1 MHGRKVQKEYITEKG
16 NCMDG
21 HKIKISVIIPAHNSE
36 KWIGRCLESVLA
48 QSYRNLEIVV
58 VDDGSVDKTLAI
70 VKSIAR
76 TDGRVRCFRQGSR
89 GVSSARNQGLRQAT
103 GNIITFVDSDDYI
116 EKNMYE
122 TMLAVM
128 REQGADIV
136 ECACRHVD
144 EEGKLLRDSTR
155 KSVVLSGKRSC
166 VKNCLQRKNIGDY
179 MWNKIYKRKLFRGI
193 QFPSLKYSEDFYV
206 NARVY
211 ARADKVVI
219 LPDLLYNY
227 TIHEGQATNTTSMEL
242 SNFDGVRA
250 GRMAAEYFRK
260 DKELRTYAGIYAC
273 EYAIRTAQDY
283 IARYPDGWEEV
294 RRRIGADILYCCLV
308 MAPLKDG
315 SVDIAVEKK
324 RYMDFIVKGMVR
336 NGVLV
341 QAIPELRQ
349 KEWEL
354 CRKSRLLQLTFL
366 WVDNLQ
372 KEKRIGDWL
381 IEKGYGLVAVYGAGG
396 VGRRVLAELS
406 GTGVK
411 VVYVIDQKPVEAG
424 IPVYAPD
431 DALPAVDCVIVTVV
445 MEYKEIYRCLR
456 ARLECPIFSIEE
468 IVCAC
473 GE

>member
-1 MHGRKVQKEYITEKG
+1 MTEYK
-16 NCMDG
+16 M
-21 HKIKISVIIPAHNSE
+21 KISVIVPAYNSE
-36 KWIGRCLESVLA
+36 KWIRRCLESVLA
-48 QSYRNLEIVV
+48 QSYRNLEILV
-58 VDDGSVDKTLAI
+58 VDDGSKDRTFGI

-76 TDGRVRCFRQGSR
+76 KDERVKCFLQGNR
-89 GVSSARNQGLRQAT
+89 GVSSARNQGLKQAT

-116 EKNMYE
+116 EKDMYK

-128 REQGADIV
+128 IEEDADIV

-144 EEGKLLRDSTR
+144 EEGRILRESTR
-155 KSVVLSGKRSC
+155 KSVELSGKRSC
-166 VKNCLQRKNIGDY
+166 AKNCLQRKNIGDY

-193 QFPSLKYSEDFYV
+193 QFPSLRYSEDFYV

-211 ARADKVVI
+211 ARAEKVII

-227 TIHEGQATNTTSMEL
+227 TIHEGQATSTTSMEL

-250 GRMAAEYFRK
+250 GRMVAEYFRK

-283 IARYPDGWEEV
+283 IVHYPDGWEKV
-294 RRRIGADILYCCLV
+294 RRKIGADILYSCLA

-315 SVDIAVEKK
+315 SVDIAMEKK
-324 RYMDFIVKGMVR
+324 RYRDFISKGMVR
-336 NGVLV
+336 EGILV

-349 KEWEL
+349 KEWDQR
-354 CRKSRLLQLTFL
+354 RKNKLLQMTFL

-381 IEKGYGLVAVYGAGG
+381 LGKGYDSVAVYGAGG

-406 GTGVK
+406 GTSIK
-411 VVYVIDQKPVEAG
+411 VLYAIDKNPVETG
-424 IPVYAPD
+424 IPVYTPD
-431 DALPAVDCVIVTVV
+431 DDLPAVDCVIVTVV
-445 MEYKEIYRCLR
+445 MEYKEICRCLR
-456 ARLECPIFSIEE
+456 AQLECPVFSIEE
-468 IVCAC
+468 IIYDC
-473 GE
+473 GELEKE